1 MIKCRRMRSDGET
14 NKKQT
19 HSSSYVQ
26 KKAPEEAGERPKKSE
41 KLNSKLRINYSELR
55 EVYSRKRFFLS
66 HQAFLMSWLVVAI
79 SRATVPTT
87 LFPTKKWKTRRL
99 RGVAPYKAS
108 KTNCSQ
114 RRTPNSMI
122 WAEDSS
128 ISWGNGKPAQ
138 WQGWGTKRSNQRRM
152 CPG

>member
-66 HQAFLMSWLVVAI
+66 HQAFLMS
-79 SRATVPTT
+79 
-87 LFPTKKWKTRRL
+87 
-99 RGVAPYKAS
+99 
-108 KTNCSQ
+108 
-114 RRTPNSMI
+114 
-122 WAEDSS
+122 
-128 ISWGNGKPAQ
+128 
-138 WQGWGTKRSNQRRM
+138 
-152 CPG
+152 